1 MYHSPGNRH
10 ILTQAQKLGLTVMFP
25 LRSLSEALLAW
36 DTAGQV
42 NENDPTLL
50 DSGHGDNGG
59 GQGGDTLTYI
69 TEVEYRE

>member
-10 ILTQAQKLGLTVMFP
+10 VLTQAHKLGLTVMFP
-25 LRSLSEALLAW
+25 LQSLSEAFLAW

-42 NENDPTLL
+42 DENDPTLL
-50 DSGHGDNGG
+50 DSSHGDDEG
-59 GQGGDTLTYI
+59 GQGGDTPTCM